1 MGSFRLIR
9 AGSREG
15 PPRREVISC
24 PTYSGLAEPASN
36 FPDKSRKA
44 SGTKLWE
51 KTRIILPIVVNREVI
66 GLEKFP
72 SLLLL
77 VFEAF
82 RGNRCFKFS
91 TRRNETNNYYK
102 PGRDQRFSGRGVI
115 RNMPCSVEREVVS
128 PHELLSQLT
137 NLCRYCF
144 RVANWDEI
152 SG

>member
-82 RGNRCFKFS
+82 RGNRCFNERFNLRSRGKSVFPPDA
-91 TRRNETNNYYK
+91 TRQIIITSLDET
-102 PGRDQRFSGRGVI
+102 RGF
-115 RNMPCSVEREVVS
+115 
-128 PHELLSQLT
+128 L
-137 NLCRYCF
+137 
-144 RVANWDEI
+144 A
-152 SG
+152 GA